1 MLQGAYTRL
10 EPLTLDHVDALASV
24 GLEPSL
30 WSLTLTEVAS
40 VADMHEYVR
49 AALAQEA
56 GGAAMPFAI
65 IDRASN
71 RVVGSTR
78 YLNVEIAHAR
88 LEIGSTWVAGPWQ
101 RTAINTEAKRL
112 LLAYAFETLEAARV
126 EFKTDVLNVRSR
138 QALARIGAVE
148 EGVLRQHMITSSG
161 RTRDSVY
168 FSILKSEWSAV
179 RTRLDAML
187 IPGS

>member
-1 MLQGAYTRL
+1 MLQGACARL
-10 EPLTLDHVDALASV
+10 EPLALDHVGALAAV
-24 GLEPSL
+24 GLEPAL
-30 WSLTLTEVAS
+30 WSLTLTQVAS
-40 VADMHEYVR
+40 LADMHEYVG

-56 GGAAMPFAI
+56 GGGALPFAI

-78 YLNVEIAHAR
+78 YLNVEVAHAR

-101 RTAINTEAKRL
+101 RTPINTEAKRL
-112 LLAYAFETLEAARV
+112 LLAHAFETLGAARV
-126 EFKTDVLNVRSR
+126 EFKTDVLNMQSR
-138 QALARIGAVE
+138 RALARIGAVE

-179 RTRLDAML
+179 RARLDAML